1 MIREPIPHFL
11 AACKLHGDLGEIEG
25 CYRIWYGVQMLNVI
39 ASNGGGW
46 DHVSVSTRD
55 RCPTW
60 EEMEYV
66 RGLFFRPTETVM
78 QLSVPRGKH
87 INIHPHCLH
96 LWRPQQC
103 EIPLP
108 PPEFV

>member
-1 MIREPIPHFL
+1 MIREPIPRVLEGFKI
-11 AACKLHGDLGEIEG
+11 AGDPGAVDGAYVLFHRGQ
-25 CYRIWYGVQMLNVI
+25 RLNVI

-46 DHVSVSTRD
+46 DHVSVSTAT

-66 RGLFFRPTETVM
+66 RSLFFRGSETVM
-78 QLSVPRGKH
+78 QLSVPRAQH
-87 INIHPHCLH
+87 INNHPHCLH

-103 EIPLP
+103 EIPRP
-108 PPEFV
+108 PSEFV

>member
-1 MIREPIPHFL
+1 MIPEPIPHFL
-11 AACKLHGDLGEIEG
+11 AACKLAGDLDEISG
-25 CYRIWYGVQMLNVI
+25 WYRVWHGVQALNVM

-46 DHVSVSTRD
+46 DHVSVSTSH

-66 RGLFFRPTETVM
+66 RGLFFRPSETVM
-78 QLSVPRGKH
+78 QLSVPRSRH
-87 INIHPHCLH
+87 ISIHPYCLH
-96 LWRPQQC
+96 LWRPQDGQ
-103 EIPLP
+103 IPLP